1 MVAVMSAR
9 VFLSTFYCW
18 GLFSLFVWIFTRTEF
33 VCLGNLSTIFLR
45 FIAFPFPELM
55 SSILEQAIASSG
67 SNFPFVTAGR
77 FHSLFF
83 LGCFSFTFV
92 PTLRVR
98 SYSCRFTVQLF
109 CGVFDVTNMGY
120 IFLLSRSGGVG

>member
-1 MVAVMSAR
+1 MVAVMSTR
-9 VFLSTFYCW
+9 VFFHTFYCW
-18 GLFSLFVWIFTRTEF
+18 SLLCLFVLIFTRTEF

-45 FIAFPFPELM
+45 FITLPSPELM

-67 SNFPFVTAGR
+67 SNFPFVTVGR

-98 SYSCRFTVQLF
+98 SYTVAIGLLYNYF
-109 CGVFDVTNMGY
+109 AVFSM
-120 IFLLSRSGGVG
+120 